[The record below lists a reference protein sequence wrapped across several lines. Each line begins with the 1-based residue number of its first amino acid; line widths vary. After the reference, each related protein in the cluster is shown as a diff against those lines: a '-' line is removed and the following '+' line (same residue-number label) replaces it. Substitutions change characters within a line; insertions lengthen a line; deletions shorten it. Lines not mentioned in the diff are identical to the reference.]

1 MIKIQDLNDGYS
13 MQYELGNGQF
23 YVTDLSGTKVVNAS
37 TANEVTDKFNKYLKS
52 LTSKNVPLNAI
63 SSDMLTFKITSFV
76 DDTNEV
82 WATITDHSANERY
95 HTVGER
101 GKHRLI
107 DFDRKPQF
115 FKDTEANRNV
125 VANYKTILAERN
137 VLDKK
142 LRALTTQ
149 LECPITKET
158 FTSEVK

>member
-1 MIKIQDLNDGYS
+1 MVKIQDLKDGYS
-13 MQYELGNGQF
+13 IQYELNNEQF
-23 YVTDLSGTKVVNAS
+23 YVTDSSDTKIANAS
-37 TANEVTDKFNKYLKS
+37 TVSEVKGKLDRYLKS

-63 SSDMLTFKITSFV
+63 SSDMMTFKITSFI

-101 GKHRLI
+101 GKHRLV

-115 FKDTEANRNV
+115 FKDTEANRNLV
-125 VANYKTILAERN
+125 TNYKNILAERN
-137 VLDKK
+137 ELDKK
-142 LRALTTQ
+142 LRALTNQ